1 MKPRTPTN
9 LPASI
14 HDRLLRIAKER
25 KLEFQDLLI
34 NYALERWRYRL
45 SQSPYQQR
53 FILKGAMLFALW
65 TDEPHRATQDLDLLG
80 YGTNTIA
87 EVEAIFREIGLIE
100 SAEDGLIMPPEE
112 VRGSIIREDRKYEG
126 VRINLLALLGK
137 ARIPLQVDVGFG
149 DAVIPTPLAIE
160 YPTLLKMAAPQL
172 RAYQRETVVAEKFHA
187 MVERGISNSRAKD
200 YFDLWVFTESFAF
213 DGEILKDA
221 IQATFTRQRT
231 TLPENIPVGLSTSYG
246 NHSEKLMQ
254 WRAFLRRGKL
264 RAATVPLP
272 DVVTRLH
279 AFLMPPLN
287 ALRVGESFTS
297 QWLPQRGWNSAS
309 SKEKSE

>member
-34 NYALERWRYRL
+34 SYALERWLYRL
-45 SQSPYQQR
+45 SQSPYQQQ

-80 YGTNTIA
+80 YGTNTII
-87 EVEAIFREIGLIE
+87 EVEVIFREIGVIE
-100 SAEDGLIMPPEE
+100 SVEEGLVLPPEE

-149 DAVIPTPLAIE
+149 DAVIPAPAAIE
-160 YPTLLKMAAPQL
+160 YPTLLKMPAPQL

-213 DGEILKDA
+213 DGAVLSEA
-221 IQATFTRQRT
+221 IRATFTRQRT
-231 TLPENIPVGLSTSYG
+231 TLPESVPVGLSTIYA
-246 NHSEKLMQ
+246 NHPDNLLQ

-264 RAATVPLP
+264 KAATVSLP
-272 DVVTRLH
+272 
-279 AFLMPPLN
+279 
-287 ALRVGESFTS
+287 TS
-297 QWLPQRGWNSAS
+297 SRGYTIF
-309 SKEKSE
+309 